1 MKEQKYFNLTK
12 LEERI
17 KHQLREH
24 REKRKLTLFD
34 VAERVGKSMETYRR
48 WESQG
53 KHLTCIY
60 DLAEVFRVL
69 DFSTAEIIHLLDLP
83 PLTLEEIETVSET
96 QEMLTEVKERGVY
109 FYIKEHCADMET
121 VTISKLITIL
131 LEELERKIKSQ

>member
-24 REKRKLTLFD
+24 REKSKLTLFD

-69 DFSTAEIIHLLDLP
+69 DFSTAEIRRNRDC
-83 PLTLEEIETVSET
+83 VRNARNVDRS
-96 QEMLTEVKERGVY
+96 
-109 FYIKEHCADMET
+109 
-121 VTISKLITIL
+121 
-131 LEELERKIKSQ
+131 ERKRGLFLHKRTLCRYGNGDNQ